1 MAVTEIRVKL
11 IGDLNVQIKGPG
23 KLRLS
28 FLPKLFWLLRNE
40 FAETTNLIHFLLGS
54 LQVIKNN
61 PGLSQILS
69 KVFLSLSMQLS
80 ELTFLIFEVWS

>member
-28 FLPKLFWLLRNE
+28 FLPKLFCLLRKE
-40 FAETTNLIHFLLGS
+40 FAETTNLIIFLLGV
-54 LQVIKNN
+54 QQRDFDGVNITK
-61 PGLSQILS
+61 
-69 KVFLSLSMQLS
+69 
-80 ELTFLIFEVWS
+80 

>member
-40 FAETTNLIHFLLGS
+40 FAETTNLIHFYSVHNSDILAEL
-54 LQVIKNN
+54 I
-61 PGLSQILS
+61 SQNEATAPLNKDVQTYYQKPRS
-69 KVFLSLSMQLS
+69 
-80 ELTFLIFEVWS
+80 

>member
-28 FLPKLFWLLRNE
+28 FLPKLFWLLRKE
-40 FAETTNLIHFLLGS
+40 SAETKNLIHFLLGPQQRYFS
-54 LQVIKNN
+54 GINITK
-61 PGLSQILS
+61 
-69 KVFLSLSMQLS
+69 
-80 ELTFLIFEVWS
+80 